1 MEDVSADVKRI
12 SRSVSHGDSAVTIFA
27 REDNRMQ
34 IIEKDTAFQLH
45 KASAVAIG
53 KFDGVHRGHQCLLQH
68 ILERKAE
75 GLLATVFTFEP
86 SPAVLFSGTSLPELT
101 TKREKRKL
109 FEELGIDVLI
119 EFPLTCES
127 AAMPAKQFIEKVLA
141 GQMRAAYIAAGT
153 DLSFGRGG
161 KGDTALLERYAGR
174 YGYRTDII
182 EKVCLDGVEISSSYV
197 REAVKKGDMEKAR
210 LLIGEA
216 YSVSGIVAHGKK
228 LGRRLGMPT
237 VNLLPEKEKL
247 LPPYGVY
254 FSEVSLGEQVYRGI
268 TNIGC
273 KPTVNDEKQAGVETY
288 LYDFAQDIYGK
299 EITVRLFSFHRPEKK
314 FGSVEELKR
323 QMAADIA
330 KGRYYSPPRERV

>member
-1 MEDVSADVKRI
+1 
-12 SRSVSHGDSAVTIFA
+12 
-27 REDNRMQ
+27 MQ
-34 IIEKDTAFQLH
+34 IIEKETTFQLH

-53 KFDGVHRGHQCLLQH
+53 KFDGIHKGHQSLLRH
-68 ILERKAE
+68 VLEQKDK
-75 GLLATVFTFEP
+75 GLQAVVFTFDP
-86 SPAVLFSGTSLPELT
+86 SPAVLFHKLLKNRAGTSLPELT

-109 FEELGIDVLI
+109 FAELGIDVLI
-119 EFPLTCES
+119 EFPLTYES
-127 AAMPAKQFIEKVLA
+127 AAMPAERFIEQVLA
-141 GQMRAAYIAAGT
+141 GQMKAAYIAAGT
-153 DLSFGRGG
+153 DLSFGKEG
-161 KGDTALLERYAGR
+161 KGDTALLKKYAGEC
-174 YGYRTDII
+174 GYRTDII

-197 REAVKKGDMEKAR
+197 RDVVKAGDMEKAER
-210 LLIGEA
+210 LIGEA
-216 YSVSGIVAHGKK
+216 YSVSGVVTHGKK

-254 FSEVSLGEQVYRGI
+254 FSEVMLGEHTYKGI

-273 KPTVNDEKQAGVETY
+273 KPTVNDEKQVGVETY

-314 FGSVEELKR
+314 FDSVEGLKR

-330 KGRYYSPPRERV
+330 EGRYYEHI